1 MPLIAYLQATLL
13 ARLAQLRDDGERGD
27 SPVPTAVIILGL
39 VFVAMAVTALAYTAA
54 ENWMNTIPAPVSPGG
69 P

>member
-1 MPLIAYLQATLL
+1 MPLIAYLH
-13 ARLAQLRDDGERGD
+13 ARLAELRDDGERGD

-39 VFVAMAVTALAYTAA
+39 VFVAMAVTAAAWAAA
-54 ENWMNTIPAPVSPGG
+54 ESWMNTIPAPVSPGG